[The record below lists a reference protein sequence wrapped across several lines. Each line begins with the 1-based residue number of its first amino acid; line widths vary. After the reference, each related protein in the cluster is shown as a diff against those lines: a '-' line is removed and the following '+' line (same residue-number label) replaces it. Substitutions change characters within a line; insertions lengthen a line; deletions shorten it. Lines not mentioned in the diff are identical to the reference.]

1 MSKRTQALLAVA
13 AIILVVRAAQADNR
27 YLDDPHNR
35 AEAASTARGKPC
47 LQGLAPQ
54 TDSQNPHSDCRA
66 AHS

>member
-35 AEAASTARGKPC
+35 GEATSAARGIQVC
-47 LQGLAPQ
+47 
-54 TDSQNPHSDCRA
+54 SQNPHSDCLA